1 MSEQKTS
8 KYYCK
13 ICKSNWDKKGD
24 YDRHV
29 LTKKHK
35 KMAACENSFE
45 KKTYACKICEIR
57 FLDKYELIQHLYSK
71 QHIKIFKNHFI
82 YHNLNTADRFFL
94 CPICCNKSYD
104 VYHSYW
110 SHIKKCEDVHDLY
123 VTTTQFTKSNNI
135 HENVEE
141 NSKIV
146 HKVIGEPIVDLS
158 PRGLESAFEDCK
170 PLTQGVRFEIFKGLN
185 IIENDEKKDEY
196 LKIINKLV
204 SENQELRN
212 FVVEQSKEHNKET
225 LELVNKVLK
234 LNKSSQNIINNQQ
247 INNNNTNTIN
257 GNITSNKFNINVFL
271 NDKCKDALNLRE
283 FIDTV
288 EITNKDLEN
297 NAIHGFVGGIS
308 KIIIENLKNLSIYE
322 RPIHCT
328 DVKRETIY
336 IKDEDQWAKEEDTKK
351 LCQAIQEISRK
362 SLVQFCKWK
371 EDNPDYTDLD
381 SDLGNKYIAISRNS
395 IAGNNREEY
404 YGKVIKAITKETTI
418 DKKTQISE

>member
-13 ICKSNWDKKGD
+13 TCQSNWDKKGD
-24 YDRHV
+24 YDRHI

-35 KMAACENSFE
+35 KLAASENSFE
-45 KKTYACKICEIR
+45 KKTYACKICEIK

-82 YHNLNTADRFFL
+82 YHNLNIADSNFL

-110 SHIKKCEDVHDLY
+110 SHIKKCEDIHDLY
-123 VTTTQFTKSNNI
+123 VTNIQFAASNSI
-135 HENVEE
+135 DEMVEE
-141 NSKIV
+141 KTKIV
-146 HKVIGEPIVDLS
+146 HEVIGEPIID
-158 PRGLESAFEDCK
+158 
-170 PLTQGVRFEIFKGLN
+170 LN
-185 IIENDEKKDEY
+185 IIENDGKKDEY

-234 LNKSSQNIINNQQ
+234 LNKSSHNIINNQQ
-247 INNNNTNTIN
+247 INHNHNTNTIN

-271 NDKCKDALNLRE
+271 NDKCKDALNLRD

-297 NAIHGFVGGIS
+297 NANNGFVGGIS

-336 IKDEDQWAKEEDTKK
+336 IKEEDQWAKEEDTKK

-371 EDNPDYTDLD
+371 EDNPDYIDLD

-404 YGKVIKAITKETTI
+404 YGKVIKAIAKETTI
-418 DKKTQISE
+418 DKKTQIAE

>member
-13 ICKSNWDKKGD
+13 TCQSNWDKKGD
-24 YDRHV
+24 YDRHI
-29 LTKKHK
+29 LTKKHQ
-35 KMAACENSFE
+35 KMAASEKSSE
-45 KKTYACKICEIR
+45 KKTYACKICEVKFSEKSDMIR
-57 FLDKYELIQHLYSK
+57 HLSSK
-71 QHIKIFKNHFI
+71 QHIKTFKNHFI
-82 YHNLNTADRFFL
+82 YHNFNISDSNFL
-94 CPICCNKSYD
+94 CPICCCKSYD
-104 VYHSYW
+104 LYHSYW
-110 SHIKKCEDVHDLY
+110 SHIKKCEEIHDLY
-123 VTTTQFTKSNNI
+123 ITGTSCAKLNTIGET
-135 HENVEE
+135 EE
-141 NSKIV
+141 NRKIV
-146 HKVIGEPIVDLS
+146 HEVIGEPIIDLS
-158 PRGLESAFEDCK
+158 
-170 PLTQGVRFEIFKGLN
+170 
-185 IIENDEKKDEY
+185 IIENDGKKDEY

-204 SENQELRN
+204 SENQELRH

-234 LNKSSQNIINNQQ
+234 LNKSSQHIINNQQ
-247 INNNNTNTIN
+247 INHHTNTIN

-271 NDKCKDALNLRE
+271 NDKCKDALNLKD

-297 NAIHGFVGGIS
+297 NANHGFVGGIS
-308 KIIIENLKNLSIYE
+308 KIIIDNLKNMSIYE

-336 IKDEDQWAKEEDTKK
+336 IKDEDQWAKEEDTQK

-395 IAGNNREEY
+395 IAGSNREEY
-404 YGKVIKAITKETTI
+404 YGKVIKAIAKETTI
-418 DKKTQISE
+418 DKKTQLTE